1 MWSSKVDIAL
11 HRKLAKVDRSE
22 QLVDN
27 AIAVE
32 EERSSF
38 QGKKKIT
45 EMIKALIRI
54 AGGRE
59 GVNLSFT
66 DVRFS
71 NELMASRLA
80 DTHACTKASL
90 KWRR

>member
-45 EMIKALIRI
+45 EMR
-54 AGGRE
+54 
-59 GVNLSFT
+59 
-66 DVRFS
+66 
-71 NELMASRLA
+71 
-80 DTHACTKASL
+80 
-90 KWRR
+90 